1 MFAVAGSAL
10 ALRAPLRKPPV
21 EVENDLC
28 MTQEE
33 FRSFYEQTAGPLW
46 RYLARAGR
54 SEDLA
59 DDLLQEAYYR
69 ILRVGFRGESEA
81 HRKNY
86 LFRVATNLLRDH
98 FRSPKSSEQSLTVE
112 PAAEKVAQHQVE
124 VQKDLGAAMEKLKLR
139 DRQLLWLA
147 HVEGLSHNEV
157 AEVLGVKAASVRLMV
172 FRARKRLAELLREKG
187 YVSEVTT

>member
-10 ALRAPLRKPPV
+10 ALRAPLRKPPA
-21 EVENDLC
+21 EVENVPC

-33 FRSFYEQTAGPLW
+33 FRSFYEQTSGPLW

-59 DDLLQEAYYR
+59 DDLLQESYYR
-69 ILRVGFRGESEA
+69 ILRIGFRGDSEA

-98 FRSPKSSEQSLTVE
+98 FRSPKSSEKPLTIE
-112 PAAEKVAQHQVE
+112 PASEKVDQHQVE
-124 VQKDLGAAMEKLKLR
+124 VQKDLGQAMEKLKLR

-172 FRARKRLAELLREKG
+172 FRARKRLAELLREQG

>member
-1 MFAVAGSAL
+1 LFTVAGSAL
-10 ALRAPLRKPPV
+10 ALRAPLRKPPA
-21 EVENDLC
+21 EVENVLC

-33 FRSFYEQTAGPLW
+33 FRSFYEETSGPLW

-69 ILRVGFRGESEA
+69 ILRIGFRGDSKA

-98 FRSPKSSEQSLTVE
+98 FRSPKSTETPLTIEPSSEV
-112 PAAEKVAQHQVE
+112 VAQHQVE
-124 VQKDLGAAMEKLKLR
+124 VQRDLGQAMEKLKLR

-147 HVEGLSHNEV
+147 HVEGLSHHEV
-157 AEVLGVKAASVRLMV
+157 AEVLGVKAPSVRLMV
-172 FRARKRLAELLREKG
+172 FRARKRLAELLREQG
-187 YVSEVTT
+187 YAPEVTT